1 MRKLSESRIALRG
14 LPNPRLG
21 PGSGDPGRAKLELIR
36 SRRVLWA
43 TLTLAAVA
51 LAAWFVLTR
60 LGRQEDETWA
70 RIQREGLMRV
80 GMDASWPPF
89 EYIDQTTGQIIGL
102 DVDLA
107 RAIGQRLG
115 VEVELVNVGFDSL
128 YDALYVGRFDAIVSA
143 LPYDPLLYGD
153 VAYSISYFNAGQV
166 LVVRADETEIN
177 ETNDLSGKR
186 LGVELAS
193 EGDVVSRRLQKKIEG
208 LSLQSYMTPQEVL
221 RALKDGEVEAAV
233 VDVVSAY
240 QFIAVEGDVQVIGNP
255 LTDELYVIAVQLDS
269 PLLLKVINEAL
280 VEMREDGTMERL
292 QEKWFRIVEMLRGHI
307 KSILIKLRD
316 GVALAGA
323 ARP

>member
-1 MRKLSESRIALRG
+1 MRKLSNSRML
-14 LPNPRLG
+14 
-21 PGSGDPGRAKLELIR
+21 
-36 SRRVLWA
+36 
-43 TLTLAAVA
+43 LAILA
-51 LAAWFVLTR
+51 LAAIVLATWFVLAR
-60 LGRQEDETWA
+60 FGGEEDETWA
-70 RIQREGLMRV
+70 RIQREGLIRV

-89 EYIDQTTGQIIGL
+89 EYIDGSTGQIVGL

-193 EGDVVSRRLQKKIEG
+193 EGDVVSRRLQKKIED
-208 LSLQSYMTPQEVL
+208 LSLQSYMTSRDVL
-221 RALKDGEVEAAV
+221 RALKEDEVKAAV
-233 VDVVSAY
+233 VDAVSAY
-240 QFIAVEGDVQVIGNP
+240 QFIATEGGVQVVGDP
-255 LTDELYVIAVQLDS
+255 LTDELYVVAVRLDS
-269 PLLLKVINEAL
+269 PLLLKAISEAL
-280 VEMREDGTMERL
+280 VELREDGALERL
-292 QEKWFRIVEMLRGHI
+292 QKKWFRAM
-307 KSILIKLRD
+307 SN
-316 GVALAGA
+316 
-323 ARP
+323 

>member
-1 MRKLSESRIALRG
+1 MKRPKIALRG
-14 LPNPRLG
+14 LPNLRFG
-21 PGSGDPGRAKLELIR
+21 PGSGDPGRAKL
-36 SRRVLWA
+36 
-43 TLTLAAVA
+43 LAILA
-51 LAAWFVLTR
+51 LAAIALAIWFVLTR
-60 LGRQEDETWA
+60 FGREEDETWA

-89 EYIDQTTGQIIGL
+89 EYIDEPTGQIVGL

-153 VAYSISYFNAGQV
+153 VAYSISYFNAGQA

-177 ETNDLSGKR
+177 ESTNQRISETKDLSGKR
-186 LGVELAS
+186 LGVEWGS
-193 EGDVVSRRLQKKIEG
+193 EGDAVSRRLQKKIEG
-208 LSLQSYMTPQEVL
+208 LSLQSYMTPQDVL
-221 RALKDGEVEAAV
+221 WALKEGEVEAAV
-233 VDVVSAY
+233 VDAVSAY
-240 QFIAVEGDVQVIGNP
+240 QFIATEGGVQVVGDP

-269 PLLLKVINEAL
+269 PLLLKAINEAL

-292 QEKWFRIVEMLRGHI
+292 QEKWFR
-307 KSILIKLRD
+307 
-316 GVALAGA
+316 
-323 ARP
+323 